1 MKVGYGNDWT
11 GASTRKYQ
19 IIDETISGKYI
30 LKQMPIEMINIH
42 GEKYLA
48 EPLTGLILR
57 DKNEIFN
64 IKEEE

>member
-1 MKVGYGNDWT
+1 MKVGFGQDWV
-11 GASTRKYQ
+11 GASTRQYQ
-19 IIDETISGKYI
+19 IIDETISGKYV
-30 LKQMPIEMINIH
+30 LKQMPIEMTNIH